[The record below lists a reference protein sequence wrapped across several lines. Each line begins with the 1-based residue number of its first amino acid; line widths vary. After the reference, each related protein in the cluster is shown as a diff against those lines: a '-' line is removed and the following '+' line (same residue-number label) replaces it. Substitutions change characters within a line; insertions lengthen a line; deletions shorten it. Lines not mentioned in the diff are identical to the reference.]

1 MLIWRM
7 YKMKDEN
14 ICKQCK
20 YFRNII
26 SSDVVFTERVDFC
39 ARHGI
44 EWPFEKICK
53 DFENKKEDKK

>member
-1 MLIWRM
+1 
-7 YKMKDEN
+7 MKDEN

-26 SSDVVFTERVDFC
+26 SSDVVFIERVDFC

-53 DFENKKEDKK
+53 DFENKKENKK